1 MGSREIAE
9 MKKMLTCGALAAVVS
24 FGFAAEASTISSKPD
39 PKLVVVI
46 SIDQFSANLYAQHRA
61 EFTGGLAT
69 LSRGIVY
76 PNGYQSH
83 AFTETCPG
91 HSTLLTGK
99 HPNKTGISANDW
111 YDRATGKT
119 VYCLADPGVTAADDP
134 KGRAVSP
141 ANMIATTYGD
151 WLKAASPQSRVFG
164 VSGKDRGAITMSG
177 HRADGQFW
185 YQPGFGFTTYVGPG
199 QTAEERLKPVAAFN
213 ARLAADLEKHP
224 FVWDYDRKLIGGSDE
239 RCRALE
245 ADYETGGRKWRSAL
259 PIPPAGDE
267 AGKLRDLYASPYTD
281 RVTLELAQTLREAY
295 GLGDGPQ
302 VDVLTVSLSATDFI
316 GHRYGTRGPEMCD
329 QIARLDDRLG
339 VFLKSLDKVKGGV
352 LVVLAAD
359 HGGADFAERLSGE
372 GYGTERVIGKSWL
385 AKLNARLRTDLGLA
399 WDPLIADGGV
409 DQIYVVGADR
419 KAASIV
425 DRARITAAALA
436 MISRDPAVAQAF
448 DSNAVLTLEPAPA
461 DASPEELSVAERMRR
476 SVYPG
481 RVGDILVA
489 FKPDRAPATAG
500 PTYVS
505 THGSPWDYDRRVPIL
520 FWWKGATPHERILPL
535 DTVDIAP
542 TIAAVTGVKSPADI
556 DGVCR
561 PLVYGE
567 AC

>member
-1 MGSREIAE
+1 
-9 MKKMLTCGALAAVVS
+9 MLTCGVLAAAVS
-24 FGFAAEASTISSKPD
+24 VGFAAQAETKPD

-46 SIDQFSANLYAQHRA
+46 SIDQFSANLYAQHRG

-69 LSRGIVY
+69 LSSGVVY

-119 VYCLADPGVTAADDP
+119 VYCLADPTVTLADDP

-141 ANMIATTYGD
+141 ANMVATTYGD
-151 WLKAASPQSRVFG
+151 WLKAVSPKSRVFG

-177 HRADGQFW
+177 HNADGQFW
-185 YQPGFGFTTYVGPG
+185 YQPGFGFTTYVREG
-199 QTAEERLKPVAAFN
+199 QTAEERLKPVAALN
-213 ARLAADLEKHP
+213 AKLAADLKKHSYT
-224 FVWDYDRKLIGGSDE
+224 WDYAKDSAK
-239 RCRALE
+239 RCKALE
-245 ADYETGGRKWRSAL
+245 ADYQTGDRKWHAGL
-259 PIPPAGDE
+259 PIAAATSD
-267 AGKLRDLYASPYTD
+267 ADKLRDLYASPYTD
-281 RVTLELAQTLREAY
+281 AATLELAQDLRETY

-339 VFLKSLDKVKGGV
+339 AFLKSLDKVKGGV

-359 HGGADFAERLSGE
+359 HGGADFAERLHDE
-372 GYGTERVIGKSWL
+372 GYDSERVIGKPWI
-385 AKLNARLRTDLGLA
+385 AGLNKQLRADLGLS
-399 WDPLIADGGV
+399 WDPLKADGGI
-409 DQIYVVGADR
+409 DQVYVVGADG
-419 KAASIV
+419 KTPSIT
-425 DRARITAAALA
+425 DRARITAAALVL
-436 MISRDPAVAQAF
+436 IKRDPAVAEAF
-448 DSNAVLTLEPAPA
+448 DSNAILTLEAAPA
-461 DASPEELSVAERMRR
+461 DAYPEEISVAERLRR
-476 SVYPG
+476 SAYPG

-489 FKPDRAPATAG
+489 FKPYRVPATPG
-500 PTYVS
+500 LTYVS

-520 FWWKGATPHERILPL
+520 FWWKGATPHERVLPL

-542 TIAAVTGVKSPADI
+542 TIAAATGVKPPVDV

-561 PLVYGE
+561 PLVYGQ

>member
-1 MGSREIAE
+1 MNHSGEIAR
-9 MKKMLTCGALAAVVS
+9 MKTMLTRGALAAVLATS
-24 FGFAAEASTISSKPD
+24 FAATAALAAETKPD

-46 SIDQFSANLYAQHRA
+46 SVDQFSANLYAQHRP
-61 EFTGGLAT
+61 EFVGGLAT
-69 LSRGIVY
+69 LSQGIVY

-119 VYCLADPGVTAADDP
+119 VYCLADPTVALADDP

-151 WLKAASPQSRVFG
+151 WLKAVSPTSRVFG

-177 HRADGQFW
+177 HKADGQFW
-185 YQPGFGFTTYVGPG
+185 YQPGFGFTTWVAPG
-199 QTAEERLKPVAAFN
+199 QTAQDRLKPVAAFN
-213 ARLAADLEKHP
+213 AKLSADLKAHP
-224 FVWDYDRKLIGGSDE
+224 FTWDYAKPSAK
-239 RCRALE
+239 RCKALE
-245 ADYETGGRKWRSAL
+245 ADYQTGGRQWRAAL
-259 PIPPAGDE
+259 PIPPATSE
-267 AGKLRDLYASPYTD
+267 ADKQRDLYASPYTD
-281 RVTLELAQTLREAY
+281 QVTLELAQRLRETY

-302 VDVLTVSLSATDFI
+302 VDLLTISLSATDFI

-329 QIARLDDRLG
+329 QIARLDERLG

-359 HGGADFAERLSGE
+359 HGGADFAERLHGE
-372 GYGTERVIGKSWL
+372 GYGFDRVIGKPWI
-385 AKLNARLRTDLGLA
+385 AKLNAQLRSELA
-399 WDPLIADGGV
+399 LTWDPLIADGGI
-409 DQIYVVGADR
+409 DQIYVVGPDR
-419 KAASIV
+419 KTPSLA

-436 MISRDPAVAQAF
+436 LINRDPVVAQAF
-448 DSNAVLTLEPAPA
+448 DSNAIFAMEAAPA
-461 DASPEELSVAERMRR
+461 DASPEELSVAERVRR
-476 SVYPG
+476 SAYPE
-481 RVGDILVA
+481 RVGDILIA
-489 FKPDRAPATAG
+489 FKPDRVPSTPGA
-500 PTYVS
+500 TYVS

-520 FWWKGATPHERILPL
+520 FWWKGAAPHERVLPL

-542 TIAAVTGVKSPADI
+542 TLAAATGLKPPGDI

-561 PLVYGE
+561 PLVFGRS
-567 AC
+567 C